1 MKKMK
6 SVPTF
11 SVFIRWQ
18 SIKKSKK
25 QEQSQKEQEEQ
36 NKEDARKQNIMSDYE
51 EEKWLKELE
60 NQKTNS
66 LLKKMESSN
75 EDSISNPW

>member
-1 MKKMK
+1 
-6 SVPTF
+6 
-11 SVFIRWQ
+11 
-18 SIKKSKK
+18 
-25 QEQSQKEQEEQ
+25 
-36 NKEDARKQNIMSDYE
+36 MSDYE
-51 EEKWLKELE
+51 EQKWLKDLE